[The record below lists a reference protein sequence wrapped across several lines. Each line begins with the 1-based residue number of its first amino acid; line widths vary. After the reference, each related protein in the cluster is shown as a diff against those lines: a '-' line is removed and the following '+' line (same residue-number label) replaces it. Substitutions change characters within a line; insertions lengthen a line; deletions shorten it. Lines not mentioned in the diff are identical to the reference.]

1 MRLGRAWL
9 DHMGST
15 GGHDITQLVRARVEK
30 LSRSSY
36 CCLLTAGIEEYH
48 ELNLTLQAAG
58 HDTSDLHA
66 AIKETLESMV
76 KLKAVRDTAV
86 ERFKQQG
93 VLFTVVPVEKE
104 EERLE

>member
-1 MRLGRAWL
+1 MA
-9 DHMGST
+9 ST
-15 GGHDITQLVRARVEK
+15 GEHDITQLVSARVDK
-30 LSRSSY
+30 LSRPSC

-58 HDTSDLHA
+58 HDTSELHA

-76 KLKAVRDTAV
+76 KLKAVRDKAV
-86 ERFKQQG
+86 ERFKEQG
-93 VLFTVVPVEKE
+93 VLIKVVPIVEKE

>member
-1 MRLGRAWL
+1 MA
-9 DHMGST
+9 ST
-15 GGHDITQLVRARVEK
+15 GTHDITQLVRARVDK
-30 LSRSSY
+30 LSRPSC

-58 HDTSDLHA
+58 HDTSELHA

-76 KLKAVRDTAV
+76 KLKAVRDKAV
-86 ERFKQQG
+86 ERFKQEG
-93 VLFTVVPVEKE
+93 VLFKVVPIVEKE